1 MPCHFFVVDDSTMND
16 LRYRWQNEYN
26 IRERANKLNDIV
38 NTVSICIGMFL
49 VRMFSLVLI

>member
-49 VRMFSLVLI
+49 VRMFSLGLI